1 MNSDSLQF
9 LNGGGD
15 MGARMRTLDWTATPL
30 GPPAHWPQSLK
41 TIVRVMLDSR
51 FAMWMLWGE
60 AGTFFCNDA
69 YLPTVGRKR
78 DWVLGARADRVWEEI
93 WQDIGP
99 RIEYVHES
107 GLATYDEG
115 LQLFLRRSGYDEETF
130 HTFSYSPVYDNLD
143 KVAGMLCVVVETTHA
158 VIAERRLRILSD
170 LASPTRNAPS
180 VSAAGLRM
188 IETLFAG
195 RLDLPF
201 AALYLVDADAASA
214 QLVGSTLA
222 PPATSLPASVGLG
235 AAAPSGTMALAVRSG
250 TEQLVD
256 DLPSRGITIAGP
268 WGEPVLRALVV
279 PLHSAGRAAAF
290 GVLVLGI
297 STRRQLD
304 ERYHAFLGL
313 VASQFESSLV
323 DTRARVDAVERAR
336 TLADLDRAKNVF
348 FSNVSHE
355 FRTPLTLML
364 GPIDD
369 LLARRSLPAD
379 VSESLVLVQR
389 NGARLRKLVNSL
401 LDFSRIEAGRVE
413 GRYQATDLA
422 AFTRDLASV
431 FRAAVEQAGLRLMVR
446 CEALP
451 EPAYV
456 DRDMWE
462 KVVLNLLSNALKHT
476 FDGEIEVVLATSGT
490 QAVLQVRDTG
500 VGIAAPSLPHIFER
514 FHRVPDARAR
524 TAEGTGIGLALVHE
538 LVKLHG
544 GTVSATSEE
553 GRGSCFTVSIPMG
566 VAHLPHEQVQAGDS
580 TAPAPATASTDSA
593 SFVDAALR
601 SNDVAA
607 ARSLIDPG
615 DRPACAQSAERI
627 LVVDDN
633 ADMRLYLTRLLE
645 RYWHVTTAANGVD
658 ALQAIGES
666 LPNLVVTD
674 MMMPGLDGRGLIQ
687 HIRTHPKAH
696 ALPVIMLSAQA
707 GDEARTAGLQQ
718 GADDYLVKPF
728 SARELLARVELQL
741 MRSRT
746 QAAGAAAEGT
756 LPWLESLAQ
765 TREGSSHDAG
775 A

>member
-1 MNSDSLQF
+1 MHPDSLEF
-9 LNGGGD
+9 LNGGGE
-15 MGARMRTLDWTATPL
+15 MGARMRALDWTTTPL
-30 GPPAHWPQSLK
+30 GPPASWPQSLK

-78 DWVLGARADRVWEEI
+78 EWVLGARADRVWEEI

-99 RIEYVHES
+99 RIERVLKS
-107 GLATYDEG
+107 GQATYDEG

-143 KVAGMLCVVVETTHA
+143 QVAGMLCVVVENTHA
-158 VIAERRLRILSD
+158 VIAERRLRLLSD
-170 LASPTRNAPS
+170 IASPTRNAPS

-188 IETLFAG
+188 IDTARG
-195 RLDLPF
+195 GPLDLPF
-201 AALYLVDADAASA
+201 AALYLIDAGSATA

-222 PPATSLPASVGLG
+222 PPAAGLPASVELG
-235 AAAPSGTMALAVRSG
+235 AAPADGAMGLAVRSG
-250 TEQLVD
+250 IEQLVD
-256 DLPSRGITIAGP
+256 DLPGRGISIKGP
-268 WGEPVLRALVV
+268 WGEPVQRALVV
-279 PLHSAGRAAAF
+279 PLKSAGTAALF
-290 GVLVLGI
+290 GALVLGI

-304 ERYHAFLGL
+304 ERYHAFLNL
-313 VASQFESSLV
+313 VASQFESGLA
-323 DTRARVDAVERAR
+323 DTQARVDAVERSRA
-336 TLADLDRAKNVF
+336 LAELDRAKNVF
-348 FSNVSHE
+348 FGNVSHE

-369 LLARRSLPAD
+369 LLAQRALPAD
-379 VSESLVLVQR
+379 ARQSLELVQR

-422 AFTRDLASV
+422 AYTRDLAAV
-431 FRAAVEQAGLRLMVR
+431 FRSAVEHAGLRLLVR
-446 CEALP
+446 CDSLA
-451 EPAYV
+451 EPVYV

-462 KVVLNLLSNALKHT
+462 KVVLNLLSNALKFT
-476 FDGEIEVVLATSGT
+476 FEGEIEVALSTAGT
-490 QAVLQVRDTG
+490 QVQLQVRDTG
-500 VGIAAPSLPHIFER
+500 VGIAAPALPRIFER
-514 FHRVPDARAR
+514 FHRVADTRAR
-524 TAEGTGIGLALVHE
+524 TAEGTGIGLALVQE

-544 GTVSATSEE
+544 GTVSVASEE
-553 GRGSCFTVSIPMG
+553 GRGSCFTVTIPMG
-566 VAHLPHEQVQAGDS
+566 VAHLPREQVHAGS
-580 TAPAPATASTDSA
+580 APAATAAAASADSI

-601 SNDVAA
+601 SGDAA
-607 ARSLIDPG
+607 TPGSVIDPG
-615 DRPACAQSAERI
+615 DLPACTPAAERI

-633 ADMRLYLTRLLE
+633 ADMRLYLKRLLQ
-645 RYWHVTTAANGVD
+645 RYWQVSTAANGVE
-658 ALQAIGES
+658 ALQSINDD
-666 LPNLVVTD
+666 LPDMVVTD

-707 GDEARTAGLQQ
+707 GDEARAAGLQQ

-728 SARELLARVELQL
+728 SARELLARVEVQL
-741 MRSRT
+741 MRSRM
-746 QAAGAAAEGT
+746 QAAGSAGDGT

-765 TREGSSHDAG
+765 PRNG
-775 A
+775 AAA